1 VEFLRN
7 LHEGESKVE
16 FPVELLFCKVVSSF
30 RNFKKHLPWWVM
42 VNQAKKGKVIQLSNL
57 PLKHGKGGLA

>member
-7 LHEGESKVE
+7 LHEGQSKVE
-16 FPVELLFCKVVSSF
+16 FPVELLFAKWSLRSICYGVGDGQSSY
-30 RNFKKHLPWWVM
+30 
-42 VNQAKKGKVIQLSNL
+42 KKGKVIQMSNL